1 MNKSPFRFL
10 ALVMTLPIFL
20 GAGCAWQSDL
30 EALQREVSKVS
41 ADSASSSKRALD
53 TATAASQN
61 SERAANAARQA
72 TELSQKAVAAA
83 EAANMKVVR
92 QLEKPRVF
100 TLNFGMNKSVV
111 NYALGRRLDEILSDW
126 RDKAATYQIV
136 GYADMVGS
144 KKFNMALS
152 MKRANKVKAALVRR
166 GVLASMVSVLGVG
179 QNDLAVPTKTGKRL
193 RANRRVVL
201 TIVQKKI

>member
-1 MNKSPFRFL
+1 MKKSPFRFV

-30 EALQREVSKVS
+30 EALQKEVSSLRTNS
-41 ADSASSSKRALD
+41 ALSSKQALD
-53 TATAASQN
+53 MATEASQN
-61 SERAANAARQA
+61 AERAANVARQA
-72 TELSQKAVAAA
+72 VEAA
-83 EAANMKVVR
+83 EATNMRVVR
-92 QLEKPRVF
+92 QLQKPKVF
-100 TLNFGMNKSVV
+100 TLNFGMNKSHI

-144 KKFNMALS
+144 KKFNLALS
-152 MKRANKVKAALVRR
+152 MKRASKVKAALVRR
-166 GVLASMVSVLGVG
+166 GVSASMVSVLGVG
-179 QNDLAVPTKTGKRL
+179 QNDLAVTTKHGKRL

>member
-1 MNKSPFRFL
+1 MKKSPLRFV

-20 GAGCAWQSDL
+20 GAGCAWQKDL
-30 EALQREVSKVS
+30 EALQKEVSSLRTES
-41 ADSASSSKRALD
+41 AARSKQALD
-53 TATAASQN
+53 MATEASQN
-61 SERAANAARQA
+61 AERAAKVARR
-72 TELSQKAVAAA
+72 AVEAA
-83 EAANMKVVR
+83 EATNMRVVR
-92 QLEKPRVF
+92 QLEKPQVF
-100 TLNFGMNKSVV
+100 TLNFGMNKSDI

-152 MKRANKVKAALVRR
+152 MKRANKLKAALMRR
-166 GVLASMVSVLGVG
+166 GVSASMVSVLGVG